1 MVHEI
6 HEDKWINIK
15 YIYSSSVGICQ
26 IKNSFLFKLN
36 ILQCRIWS
44 PNPPPSQQNWK
55 FVYIDTFQRISLYL
69 ITNFSHFHSFCS
81 IWSSIVYSLNS
92 RLSYSCMHTSITRN
106 DHSFFVFFFSHK
118 ENNHFG
124 EWKIY
129 MVP

>member
-15 YIYSSSVGICQ
+15 YIYIAAPLEYVKLKIPSYSNWIFSNVESDPQ
-26 IKNSFLFKLN
+26 ILLPLN
-36 ILQCRIWS
+36 KIENLC
-44 PNPPPSQQNWK
+44 
-55 FVYIDTFQRISLYL
+55 TFQRISLYL

-81 IWSSIVYSLNS
+81 IWSSIVYSFNF